1 MINNSMKFFRLLP
14 TEENEEV
21 IQFSTP
27 SLVSPEPPDYTYYD
41 DGEPVSLNLYMT
53 RNKYKHFLKSTK

>member
-1 MINNSMKFFRLLP
+1 MKFFRFNP

-27 SLVSPEPPDYTYYD
+27 NVVTPIVKTDSLFYD
-41 DGEPVSLNLYMT
+41 DCEPISLNLYAK
-53 RNKYKHFLKSTK
+53 RNKYKHFSKRTK